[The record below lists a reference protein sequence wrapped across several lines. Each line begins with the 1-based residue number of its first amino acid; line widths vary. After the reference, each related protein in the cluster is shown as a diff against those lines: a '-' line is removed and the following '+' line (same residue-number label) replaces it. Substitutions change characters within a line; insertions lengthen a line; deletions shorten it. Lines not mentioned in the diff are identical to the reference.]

1 MPYQNISFE
10 LKPDEKSEI
19 INLINQVN
27 SKLPFLV
34 NLTPEERKEIPK
46 MGDKT
51 FPFVS
56 KALELAQQ
64 NPQLVPPYVNVE
76 ELKRDFELSVQLRD
90 ILNLIEQLYEKLS
103 DTYLAVGSEAYVAAL
118 SFYNSAKSAAKAN
131 VPGTDTIVN
140 ELGKRFVG
148 QGKSQGSAPQPNPQ

>member
-1 MPYQNISFE
+1 
-10 LKPDEKSEI
+10 
-19 INLINQVN
+19 
-27 SKLPFLV
+27 
-34 NLTPEERKEIPK
+34 
-46 MGDKT
+46 
-51 FPFVS
+51 
-56 KALELAQQ
+56 
-64 NPQLVPPYVNVE
+64 
-76 ELKRDFELSVQLRD
+76 LKRDFELSVQLRD

-148 QGKSQGSAPQPNPQ
+148 QGKSQGAAPQPNPQ